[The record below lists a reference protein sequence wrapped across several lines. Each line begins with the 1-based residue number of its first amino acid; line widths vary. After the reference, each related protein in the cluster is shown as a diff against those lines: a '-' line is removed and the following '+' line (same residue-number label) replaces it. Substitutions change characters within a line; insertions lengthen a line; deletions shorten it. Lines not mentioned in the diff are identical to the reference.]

1 MSAFRAAPGAVRVTG
16 LLQAAARLL
25 RASLLKC
32 LPLAMLAMLC
42 ARLPNLYWI
51 ASRHAPGL
59 RAQRDLGFDLLTLA
73 GTAIELWLIG
83 AMMLRQRA
91 VALGGATPLRAELAV
106 ALRRLPVILLSTLLA
121 NLSVVAGLLLL
132 IVPGAFLLLCY
143 LVLMPVLLFEGAG
156 PVAALRRSVQ
166 LIRGLWWQALTAVV
180 MATLGFL
187 MVGTLVFAAILA
199 VIAALLAADP
209 SAFAAVE
216 TAVIVGFGGLFMVCL
231 SALLLVLHSAASSS
245 A

>member
-1 MSAFRAAPGAVRVTG
+1 MSAFRPAPGAVRVTG
-16 LLQAAARLL
+16 LLQAAAQLL

-51 ASRHAPGL
+51 ASRHAPDL
-59 RAQRDLGFDLLTLA
+59 RAQHDLGFDLLTLA

-83 AMMLRQRA
+83 ALMLRQRA
-91 VALGGATPLRAELAV
+91 VALGAASPLRAELAV
-106 ALRRLPVILLSTLLA
+106 ALRRLPVILLSALLA
-121 NLSVVAGLLLL
+121 NLSVAVGLVLL
-132 IVPGAFLLLCY
+132 IVPGVFLLVCD

-156 PVAALRRSVQ
+156 PVAALRRSVR
-166 LIRGLWWQALTAVV
+166 LMRGLWWQALTAVV

-216 TAVIVGFGGLFMVCL
+216 TATIVGFGGLFLVCL